1 MMDSNHV
8 LDLLGNLI
16 TQLKGYAAR
25 LPAVVHLNMLP
36 GGLKPKPEAVET
48 YEQTLSRFR
57 GQAGGTPY
65 RRLTPLF
72 MDSLEAFEAG
82 NLLGTVQPLLA
93 VLDHLEQ
100 MARDKDILMS
110 PADTK
115 RMAEYRAHL
124 HKILPGNE
132 PELEGAGKGMV

>member
-1 MMDSNHV
+1 MESSHV

-16 TQLKGYAAR
+16 TQLKGYAVT
-25 LPAVVHLNMLP
+25 LPAVVHLNVLP
-36 GGLKPKPEAVET
+36 GGLRPKPEAVET

-82 NLLGTVQPLLA
+82 NLLGTVQPILA

-100 MARDKDILMS
+100 MVRDKDIAMS
-110 PADTK
+110 PTETK
-115 RMAEYRAHL
+115 RMAEYRISL

-132 PELEGAGKGMV
+132 PELEGAGKGLV

>member
-1 MMDSNHV
+1 MESSHV

-16 TQLKGYAAR
+16 TQLKGYAVT
-25 LPAVVHLNMLP
+25 LPAVVHLNVLP
-36 GGLKPKPEAVET
+36 GGLRPKPEAVET

-57 GQAGGTPY
+57 GQTGGTPY
-65 RRLTPLF
+65 RRLTTFF

-100 MARDKDILMS
+100 MARDRDITMS
-110 PADTK
+110 PIETK
-115 RMAEYRAHL
+115 RMAEYRTNL

>member
-1 MMDSNHV
+1 MESSHV

-16 TQLKGYAAR
+16 TQLKGYAVT
-25 LPAVVHLNMLP
+25 LPAVVHLNVLP
-36 GGLKPKPEAVET
+36 GGLRPKPEAVET
-48 YEQTLSRFR
+48 CEQTLSRFR

-82 NLLGTVQPLLA
+82 NLLGTVQPILA

-100 MARDKDILMS
+100 MVRDKDIALS
-110 PADTK
+110 PTETK
-115 RMAEYRAHL
+115 RMAEYRISL

-132 PELEGAGKGMV
+132 PELEGAGKGLV

>member
-1 MMDSNHV
+1 MESSHV

-16 TQLKGYAAR
+16 TQLKGYAAA
-25 LPAVVHLNMLP
+25 LPVVVHLKVLP
-36 GGLKPKPEAVET
+36 GGLRPKLEAVET

-57 GQAGGTPY
+57 GQTGGTPY

-100 MARDKDILMS
+100 MVREKDIAMA
-110 PADTK
+110 PTETK
-115 RMAEYRAHL
+115 RIAEYRTNL

-132 PELEGAGKGMV
+132 PELEGAGKGMF

>member
-1 MMDSNHV
+1 MESSHV
-8 LDLLGNLI
+8 LDLLGSLI
-16 TQLKGYAAR
+16 TQLKGYAVS
-25 LPAVVHLNMLP
+25 LPAVVHLGALP
-36 GGLKPKPEAVET
+36 GGVRPKPEAVDV

-93 VLDHLEQ
+93 VLDHLDR
-100 MARDKDILMS
+100 MARDKDIAML
-110 PADTK
+110 PAEMK
-115 RMAEYRAHL
+115 RMAEYRVHL